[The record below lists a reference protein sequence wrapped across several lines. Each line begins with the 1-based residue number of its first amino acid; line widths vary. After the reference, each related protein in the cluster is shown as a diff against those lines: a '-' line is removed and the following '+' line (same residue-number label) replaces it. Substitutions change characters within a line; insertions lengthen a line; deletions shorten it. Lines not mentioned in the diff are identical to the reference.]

1 MRRILWFRRDLRV
14 DDNPLLS
21 QKGDVL
27 PIFIFDPEI
36 LDSLPKND
44 RRVTF
49 IFHLLLNL
57 KSALRARG
65 LDLAIFHGK
74 PADVF
79 EWLLK
84 NGSYHD
90 VCASGDYDAYALT
103 RDRKISHL
111 IEFNRIHDTY
121 IFSPDEVLKKDGTPY
136 QVFTPFY
143 NCAKTLFTPMHMT
156 EFIPVSQSLID
167 FDYTL
172 IHRID
177 KNGHTTLPISI
188 ESIGFETQNL
198 TPHQKMSPNEKL
210 KLFASKLNSY
220 SHDRDYMILDAT
232 SSLSTDL
239 RFGTISIR
247 AVLRW
252 LNQQKKSGMNTEPF
266 FRQLIFRDFY
276 AMILYHFPHLATQN
290 FRYRFEGIP
299 NDEYFKAFCSAQ
311 TGVPIVDAGV
321 RELLET
327 GEMHNRIRMICASF
341 FTKNLLLPWQW
352 GEAFFAKHLNDYD
365 AASNILSWQ
374 WSAGTGVDPQP
385 YFRIFNPYTQTARFD
400 KETRYIKQHIP
411 ELSDISNT
419 FLHDEYALTRSSFKN
434 YPQPIVDHKSSSKKA
449 LEYFKQT
456 L

>member
-14 DDNPLLS
+14 EDNLLLS
-21 QKGDVL
+21 QEGDVL
-27 PIFIFDPEI
+27 PIFIFDPAI
-36 LDSLPKND
+36 LESLASNN

-49 IFHLLLNL
+49 IFNSLLNL

-65 LDLAIFHGK
+65 LDLAIFYGK

-79 EWLLK
+79 GWLLK
-84 NGSYHD
+84 NGSYND

-103 RDRKISHL
+103 RDREIAHL
-111 IEFNRIHDTY
+111 LKFNYLHDTY
-121 IFSPDEVLKKDGTPY
+121 IFQPDEVLKKDKTPY

-143 NCAKTLFTPMHMT
+143 NCAKILFNPMHME
-156 EFIPVSQSLID
+156 EFIPVSQPLID
-167 FDYTL
+167 FDYTK
-172 IHRID
+172 IHCID
-177 KNGHTTLPISI
+177 QNGHSTLPISL
-188 ESIGFETQNL
+188 ESIGFQPQSL
-198 TPHQKMSPNEKL
+198 TVSHTMSPNEKL
-210 KLFASKLNSY
+210 EQFASKIASY
-220 SHDRDYMILDAT
+220 AHDRDYMILDAT

-247 AVLRW
+247 AILRW
-252 LNQQKKSGMNTEPF
+252 LSQQKKLGMDTEPF

-276 AMILYHFPHLATQN
+276 AMLLYHFPHLTTQN

-299 NDEYFKAFCSAQ
+299 NDDYFEAFCTAQ

-327 GEMHNRIRMICASF
+327 GEMHNRVRMICASF

-352 GEAFFAKHLNDYD
+352 GEAFFAQYLMDYD

-385 YFRIFNPYTQTARFD
+385 YFRIFNPYTQTAKFD
-400 KETRYIKQHIP
+400 KNAAYIKKH
-411 ELSDISNT
+411 LSQY
-419 FLHDEYALTRSSFKN
+419 FQEYPK
-434 YPQPIVDHKSSSKKA
+434 QPIVDHKESSKKA
-449 LEYFKQT
+449 LAYFKNT